1 MELPAPIEQEQKRRD
16 TQLRGQALV
25 FVAASV
31 LLLAWIVFAVSFCNL
46 IAGDKSGQ
54 GLIVLASIG
63 ISLIANFICLIGLL
77 VGPLRMAF
85 FLGIVLSPSVLFL
98 CAGLLAN

>member
-1 MELPAPIEQEQKRRD
+1 MELPAPIEQEQKPK
-16 TQLRGQALV
+16 ALV
-25 FVAASV
+25 FVAACV
-31 LLLAWIVFAVSFCNL
+31 LVLAWIVFAIGFG
-46 IAGDKSGQ
+46 AYHGGDKFG
-54 GLIVLASIG
+54 GGTIVLVSIG

-85 FLGIVLSPSVLFL
+85 FLGMVLSPSVFLL